1 MVLSELLEVDITE
14 NLTNEIVKM
23 DWDVSLEELHTIKD
37 WFFKTKENADRL
49 TLEDEIVGYTYDNL
63 TSLSSRINDVEITA
77 EINKIYVKK

>member
-1 MVLSELLEVDITE
+1 MILSELLEANITE

-37 WFFKTKENADRL
+37 WFFKTKKTADRL
-49 TLEDEIVGYTYDNL
+49 TLEDEIVGCTYDNL
-63 TSLSSRINDVEITA
+63 ASLSSRINDDEITA